1 MLKGGEARLKAGQ
14 VAERKAADKKA
25 GDLAV
30 VEPPKGPAK
39 KPGTLDWSKARP
51 AAEKDKSATK
61 KASEAPAAA
70 KKGADRKRA
79 VLSDAEDDD
88 DGEEPE
94 ALAAKKPPVSVARPA
109 AAPAEPKKK
118 ITPPAPAAATSKEE
132 RERVAK
138 QKAELAGLFDADSDD
153 ETAGKFLASACDM
166 LDELQR
172 LTRITLFRRSAGSR
186 SKGKRKAVAVSD
198 DDDNDDEE
206 ATTEIVS
213 PPPKRAPVPRKKPA
227 AAAAAK
233 GGKADKAEPGP
244 VVRNA
249 EGKVRRTRRVIRS
262 EMTMNKRGFMV
273 TEDVSDVESYC
284 ALSIFLSTAL
294 LSRVCVCVSPG

>member
-14 VAERKAADKKA
+14 VAERKAAEKKA

-51 AAEKDKSATK
+51 AAEKDK
-61 KASEAPAAA
+61 
-70 KKGADRKRA
+70 
-79 VLSDAEDDD
+79 
-88 DGEEPE
+88 
-94 ALAAKKPPVSVARPA
+94 
-109 AAPAEPKKK
+109 PAEPKKK
-118 ITPPAPAAATSKEE
+118 VTPPAPPAATSKEE

-206 ATTEIVS
+206 ATTEIAS

-233 GGKADKAEPGP
+233 GGEADKAEPGP

-284 ALSIFLSTAL
+284 AFSIFLSTAL